1 MEDNEMLSELESLES
16 LVDNVMEA
24 AAAVRDY
31 YEANEGCFGD
41 EEKEAYAK
49 SIDDK
54 MNYILSEL
62 F

>member
-1 MEDNEMLSELESLES
+1 MEDNEMLSEFESLDS

-24 AAAVRDY
+24 AAEVRKY
-31 YEANEGCFGD
+31 YRANEGCFGER
-41 EEKEAYAK
+41 EEEAK
-49 SIDDK
+49 DIDDK